1 VNYPEPPPKYRP
13 RPYEALLLRLFTGV
27 IAVGLLFLAFT
38 ELWIGGDKSPSSS
51 DGYPPPDGDVQH
63 YLAYA
68 GVIAS
73 LIAVGCAVGYTAT
86 GKGAKSL
93 LVSLALAAA
102 LGGAWMLFLRSCC
115 GGLTV

>member
-1 VNYPEPPPKYRP
+1 MNYPEPPPKLP
-13 RPYEALLLRLFTGV
+13 ASPYEAAILRLLGGL

-38 ELWIGGDKSPSSS
+38 EFWIGGAKSPSSS

-73 LIAVGCAVGYTAT
+73 IVAAGFAIRYLASGRG
-86 GKGAKSL
+86 GKGL
-93 LVSLALAAA
+93 LLSLAVAA
-102 LGGAWMLFLRSCC
+102 LTGAAWMKFLSSCC

>member
-1 VNYPEPPPKYRP
+1 VNYPEPPPKVSP
-13 RPYEALLLRLFTGV
+13 SPYEVVALRLLSGL

-51 DGYPPPDGDVQH
+51 DGYPSPDGDVQH

-68 GVIAS
+68 GVIAA
-73 LIAVGCAVGYTAT
+73 IAAAGFAVRYMAT
-86 GKGAKSL
+86 CRGGKGL
-93 LVSLALAAA
+93 LLSLAIAGA